1 MLVGPDHD
9 LCPSV
14 TLEVSQFD
22 NWYHSTKREQ
32 LQKTKK
38 NKVGLRN
45 RIFNILRWWK
55 DCTERKWKNSCWV
68 KHSAESSSLP
78 PWTLC
83 PRADCVTSP
92 SITPVILYLC
102 TQPPLLNCGPQLKA
116 PQWRH
121 PEMST
126 RSYLWP
132 VLTRDPTPS
141 YPSLCPRAHNSH
153 EAGAALP
160 KVEF

>member
-22 NWYHSTKREQ
+22 NLNH
-32 LQKTKK
+32 
-38 NKVGLRN
+38 
-45 RIFNILRWWK
+45 
-55 DCTERKWKNSCWV
+55 
-68 KHSAESSSLP
+68 SSSFFVASFGFKKQNTQYAEMVERLSRAEMKEFIQPRALP
-78 PWTLC
+78 FPHGRC
-83 PRADCVTSP
+83 VPRADCVTSP
-92 SITPVILYLC
+92 SITTAILYLC
-102 TQPPLLNCGPQLKA
+102 TQPPLLNCGPKLKA

-126 RSYLWP
+126 RSYLRP

-141 YPSLCPRAHNSH
+141 YPSLCPHTHNSH